1 MKTIKFILILLIS
14 LSATAQMAHPPAPF
28 WLTDADFEDKINERQ
43 AFGDDNHKPVL
54 IEFWAEFNKDN
65 CFADWDKVKD
75 VIFYRVNIALAPN
88 TKKKYRVRMPP
99 TLIIFKDGLKTKT
112 WKAGLDLL
120 IPVDL
125 KKVQEAIDEINKAS
139 KF

>member
-1 MKTIKFILILLIS
+1 MKIFKLILTL
-14 LSATAQMAHPPAPF
+14 LMGFGATAQMVQPPANL
-28 WLTDADFEDKINERQ
+28 WITDANFEDKINERQ
-43 AFGDDNHKPVL
+43 AFGDDQHKPVL

-65 CFADWDKVKD
+65 CFAEWDKVKN
-75 VIFYRVNIALAPN
+75 VIYYRVNIALAPN
-88 TKKKYRVRMPP
+88 TKLKYRVRMPP

-120 IPVDL
+120 MPVDL
-125 KKVQEAIDEINKAS
+125 AKIQKAIDEINTAS